1 MLEVMRTRPGREDEL
16 VRLPEL
22 PIVMNFTGQ
31 VVRILDGYGNVLV
44 HEGTPMEYR
53 CDGSVKLKRASD
65 AEVTWPDLNDYEIA
79 GLPEP
84 VAGMNYLVN
93 WEVAEQAK
101 RLGRRLD
108 DLLMPMQPYF
118 SDDGKSLTLVGYGEI
133 VSAADWAWCFL

>member
-1 MLEVMRTRPGREDEL
+1 MRTRPGREDEL

-22 PIVMNFTGQ
+22 PSVMNFTGQ
-31 VVRILDGYGNVLV
+31 AVRVLDGYGKVIV
-44 HEGTPMEYR
+44 HDGTPMTYK
-53 CDGSVKLKRASD
+53 CDGGVRLECESDVKA
-65 AEVTWPDLNDYEIA
+65 TWPELDYYKIV

-84 VAGMNYLVN
+84 VAGMSYLVS

-108 DLLMPMQPYF
+108 DLLIPMQPYF
-118 SDDGKSLTLVGYGEI
+118 SDDGKLLTLVGYGEI